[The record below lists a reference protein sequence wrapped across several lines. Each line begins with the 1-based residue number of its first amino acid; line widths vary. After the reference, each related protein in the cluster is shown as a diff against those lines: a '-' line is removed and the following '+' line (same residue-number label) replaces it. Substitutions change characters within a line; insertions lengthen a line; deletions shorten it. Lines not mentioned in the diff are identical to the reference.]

1 MRRRVFKKKYEDMCK
16 QEVLEAL
23 ASLTKTVNEM
33 NFNNPPDITNLIDEI
48 EDIINPLRTNLVA
61 VAVMLTSHIDNSKFE
76 YVEDEEEI

>member
-23 ASLTKTVNEM
+23 ASLTETVNEM